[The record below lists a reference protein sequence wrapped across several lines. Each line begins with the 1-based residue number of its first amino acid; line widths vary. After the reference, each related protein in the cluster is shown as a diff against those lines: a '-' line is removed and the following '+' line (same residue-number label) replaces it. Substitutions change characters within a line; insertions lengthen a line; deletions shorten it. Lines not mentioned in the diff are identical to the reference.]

1 MDARS
6 LNELLDQP
14 CQLQPLLD
22 RARQLTAIQREI
34 RKYLSAPWA
43 DALRVANVRGPVLA
57 VHADHAAAATA
68 LRHQHDGLIA
78 ALNQRLGLQLE
89 RLDLKVRPAP
99 TLGAI

>member
-1 MDARS
+1 MDARP

-22 RARQLTAIQREI
+22 RARQLAAIQREI
-34 RKYLSAPWA
+34 REYLRAPWA

-68 LRHQHDGLIA
+68 LRHRQDELIA
-78 ALNQRLGLQLE
+78 ALNRRLDLQLE
-89 RLDLKVRPAP
+89 KLDLKVRPAP
-99 TLGAI
+99 TLGTI